1 MAQVPVAAL
10 AGDHPAAAEI
20 EERFQ
25 RKEEEVR
32 SRAHDLRL
40 HHYQGAASDVEVWL
54 EAERQLYW
62 APPCELVEENGGYR
76 VRAAVPGVEVR
87 ELQLT
92 ALPRA
97 IVLSSNPRGDSPGKE
112 RRVHFTEFNGNV
124 LLRRVDLPDD
134 IETGA
139 VKAKLE
145 RGILEVT
152 APRKAAAGANGDSP
166 AGNGGART
174 KRSTAQPR
182 AAKAAK
188 AAGTG
193 PASTVRRRRA
203 KAASN

>member
-32 SRAHDLRL
+32 SRAHELRM
-40 HHYQGAASDVEVWL
+40 HHYHGAASDTEVWL

-87 ELQLT
+87 QLQLA

-97 IVLSSNPRGDSPGKE
+97 IVISSNPRGDSPE
-112 RRVHFTEFNGNV
+112 REQQVHFSEFNGNV
-124 LLRRVDLPDD
+124 LLRRVELPDD
-134 IETGA
+134 IETNA

-152 APRKAAAGANGDSP
+152 APRKAVAGTNGDVK
-166 AGNGGART
+166 ARNGAAKG
-174 KRSTAQPR
+174 KRVAAQPR
-182 AAKAAK
+182 AAKAPK
-188 AAGTG
+188 AGGTET
-193 PASTVRRRRA
+193 ATSVRRRRA